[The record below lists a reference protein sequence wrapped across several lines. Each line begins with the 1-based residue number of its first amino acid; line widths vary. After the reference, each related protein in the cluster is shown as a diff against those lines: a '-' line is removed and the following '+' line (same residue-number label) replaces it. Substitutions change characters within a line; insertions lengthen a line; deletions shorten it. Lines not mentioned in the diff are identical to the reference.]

1 MAAARLQRW
10 ALLLA
15 GYNYRIAF
23 RPTQAHANA
32 DSLSRLPLHN
42 SEEDTKVPD
51 PKLFNI
57 QQIETLP
64 VTATQLKTATNRDTI
79 LSKVLRYNKHGWPTE
94 VPDTLRPYWYRRS
107 ELSIEDDCILWG
119 TRVVVPLKLREEVLE
134 ELHRSHIG
142 FVHMKMIARSY
153 VWRPKLDAAI
163 ERMVKSCIPCQ
174 ETKNSPAVAPLHP
187 WIWPVQPW
195 QWILIDFAGPMN
207 GQNFLIVVDSHSK
220 WPEEIEMKST
230 TATAIIK
237 ELRRLFATYGLPE
250 HLVSD
255 NGPQFTS
262 AEFMKVNGI
271 KDIRCAP
278 YHPSSNGCAERFV
291 QTFN

>member
-1 MAAARLQRW
+1 MHKETRTLYTYHKPLTAIFGSNRSIPPLAATRLQRW

-64 VTATQLKTATNRDTI
+64 VTGTQLKTATNRDTI

-142 FVHMKMIARSY
+142 IVRMKMIARSY

-174 ETKNSPAVAPLHP
+174 ETKNSPLHP

-207 GQNFLIVVDSHSK
+207 GQ
-220 WPEEIEMKST
+220 
-230 TATAIIK
+230 
-237 ELRRLFATYGLPE
+237 
-250 HLVSD
+250 
-255 NGPQFTS
+255 
-262 AEFMKVNGI
+262 
-271 KDIRCAP
+271 
-278 YHPSSNGCAERFV
+278 
-291 QTFN
+291 TF